1 MIKLQKYEN
10 IPQYFQNE
18 ITSKQRFINL
28 KNFLNEKIKEILFDV
43 NIISNS
49 IIYEEKK
56 DILLL
61 EKEQNEIYETT
72 NKI

>member
-1 MIKLQKYEN
+1 M
-10 IPQYFQNE
+10 
-18 ITSKQRFINL
+18 
-28 KNFLNEKIKEILFDV
+28 NEKIKEILFDV

-61 EKEQNEIYETT
+61 EKEQNEIYEII
-72 NKI
+72 NKIENKNMNINGIKGKFKLWKIYE

>member
-28 KNFLNEKIKEILFDV
+28 KNFLNEKIKEILFDI
-43 NIISNS
+43 NIISNL
-49 IIYEEKK
+49 IINEEKK

>member
-1 MIKLQKYEN
+1 
-10 IPQYFQNE
+10 
-18 ITSKQRFINL
+18 
-28 KNFLNEKIKEILFDV
+28 LNEKIKEILFDI
-43 NIISNS
+43 NIISNL
-49 IIYEEKK
+49 IINEEKK

>member
-1 MIKLQKYEN
+1 M
-10 IPQYFQNE
+10 
-18 ITSKQRFINL
+18 
-28 KNFLNEKIKEILFDV
+28 NEKIKEILFDI
-43 NIISNS
+43 NIISNL
-49 IIYEEKK
+49 IINEEKK